1 MKTEKKLGIY
11 MDHSMANLIEY
22 TNEAIEVNNIN
33 IDFSFQ
39 DKKESLEKSESLM
52 HNKEQQ
58 KQGAFYKNLSQ
69 KIIDYDW
76 VILFGSTN
84 AKTEFFNIVNE
95 DHHFSKVK
103 IRIKNTDKMTK
114 NQQTE
119 FVNNYFFNEEN
130 EKL

>member
-39 DKKESLEKSESLM
+39 DKKESLTKSESLM

-58 KQGAFYKNLSQ
+58 KQGAFYENLSQ

-76 VILFGSTN
+76 VILFGTTN

-95 DHHFSKVK
+95 NSRFSKVK
-103 IRIKNTDKMTK
+103 IRMKNTDKMTK
-114 NQQTE
+114 NQQKE

-130 EKL
+130 

>member
-39 DKKESLEKSESLM
+39 DKKESLTKSESLM

-58 KQGAFYKNLSQ
+58 KQGAFYENLSQ
-69 KIIDYDW
+69 KIMDYDW
-76 VILFGSTN
+76 VILFGTTN

-95 DHHFSKVK
+95 NSRFSKVK
-103 IRIKNTDKMTK
+103 IRMKNTDKMTK
-114 NQQTE
+114 NQQKE

-130 EKL
+130 

>member
-39 DKKESLEKSESLM
+39 DKKESLTKSESLM

-76 VILFGSTN
+76 IILFGSTN

-95 DHHFSKVK
+95 DSRFSKVK

-114 NQQTE
+114 NQQKE

-130 EKL
+130 

>member
-1 MKTEKKLGIY
+1 
-11 MDHSMANLIEY
+11 
-22 TNEAIEVNNIN
+22 
-33 IDFSFQ
+33 
-39 DKKESLEKSESLM
+39 M

-76 VILFGSTN
+76 IILFGSTN

-95 DHHFSKVK
+95 DSRFSKVK

-114 NQQTE
+114 NQQKE

-130 EKL
+130 

>member
-39 DKKESLEKSESLM
+39 DKKESLTKSESLM

-58 KQGAFYKNLSQ
+58 KQGAFYENLSQ
-69 KIIDYDW
+69 KIMDYDW
-76 VILFGSTN
+76 VILFGTTN
-84 AKTEFFNIVNE
+84 AKTEFFNIVN
-95 DHHFSKVK
+95 DDSRFSKVK
-103 IRIKNTDKMTK
+103 IRMKNTDKMTK
-114 NQQTE
+114 NQQKE

-130 EKL
+130 

>member
-39 DKKESLEKSESLM
+39 DKKESLTKSESLM

-58 KQGAFYKNLSQ
+58 KQGAFYENLSQ

-95 DHHFSKVK
+95 DSRFSKVK

-114 NQQTE
+114 NQQKE

-130 EKL
+130 